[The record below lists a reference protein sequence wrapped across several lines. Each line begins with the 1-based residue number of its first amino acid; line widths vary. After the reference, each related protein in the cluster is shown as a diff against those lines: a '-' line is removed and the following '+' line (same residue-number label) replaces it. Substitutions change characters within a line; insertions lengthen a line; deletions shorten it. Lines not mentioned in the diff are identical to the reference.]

1 MEYETLMTRII
12 SILNYKG
19 GTGKT
24 TTTVNLGTG
33 LALRGA
39 RVLCIDMDPQG
50 SLGTWL
56 GVRHP
61 RSSAD
66 VMLGYAAPEQCIV
79 PARENLDLILGS
91 QALVQAEGQLWKLND
106 ERVARRVLYHTMKP
120 VNGYDYILLDC
131 SHSISMLTHN
141 ALLYAN
147 ELIVPVSTDYLA
159 MVGIRQVIDTLK
171 TIGRIPDHQLRLTL
185 ALPTMYYGRLRK
197 DRDVLQLLERYFRG
211 KVAAP
216 IRANVKLAEASSHQQ
231 SIYEYAPYSHGAIDY
246 TLLVERVMHDV

>member
-1 MEYETLMTRII
+1 MTRII

-24 TTTVNLGTG
+24 TTTVNLGAG

-56 GVRHP
+56 GIRHT
-61 RSSAD
+61 RGVAD
-66 VMLGYAAPEQCIV
+66 VMLGYAEPEQCIV

-91 QALVQAEGQLWKLND
+91 HTLVQAEAQLWKFPD
-106 ERVARRVLYHTMKP
+106 ERVSRRVLYHTMKHI
-120 VNGYDYILLDC
+120 NGYDYILLDC

-147 ELIVPVSTDYLA
+147 ELIIPVSTDYLA

-171 TIGRIPDHQLRLTL
+171 TIGRIPDHQLQLTVV
-185 ALPTMYYGRLRK
+185 LPTMYYGRLRK

-211 KVAAP
+211 KVADP
-216 IRANVKLAEASSHQQ
+216 IRANVKLAEASGHQQ
-231 SIYEYAPYSHGAIDY
+231 SIYEYAPNSPGAVDY
-246 TLLVERVMHDV
+246 ALLVERVMSDV

>member
-1 MEYETLMTRII
+1 MTRII

-24 TTTVNLGTG
+24 TTTVNLGAG

-56 GVRHP
+56 GIRHT
-61 RSSAD
+61 RGVAD
-66 VMLGYAAPEQCIV
+66 MMLGYAAPEQCIV
-79 PARENLDLILGS
+79 PARDNLDLILGS
-91 QALVQAEGQLWKLND
+91 HTLVQAEAQLWKFPD
-106 ERVARRVLYHTMKP
+106 ERVSRRVLYHTMKHI
-120 VNGYDYILLDC
+120 NGYDYILLDC

-147 ELIVPVSTDYLA
+147 ELIIPVSTDYLA

-171 TIGRIPDHQLRLTL
+171 TIGRIPDHHLQLTVV
-185 ALPTMYYGRLRK
+185 LPTMYYGRLRK

-211 KVAAP
+211 KVADP
-216 IRANVKLAEASSHQQ
+216 IRANVKLAEASGHQQ
-231 SIYEYAPYSHGAIDY
+231 SIYEYAPNSPGAVDY
-246 TLLVERVMHDV
+246 ALLVERVMSDV

>member
-1 MEYETLMTRII
+1 MTRII

-24 TTTVNLGTG
+24 TTTVNLGAG

-56 GVRHP
+56 GVRHT
-61 RSSAD
+61 RGSAD
-66 VMLGYAAPEQCIV
+66 LILGYATPEQCTV

-91 QALVQAEGQLWKLND
+91 QALVQAEGQLWKFYD
-106 ERVARRVLYHTMKP
+106 ERVARRVLYHTMKD
-120 VNGYDYILLDC
+120 VNSYDYILLDC

-141 ALLYAN
+141 ALLYAT
-147 ELIVPVSTDYLA
+147 ELVIPVSTDYLA

-171 TIGRIPDHQLRLTL
+171 TIGRIPDHHLKLTVV
-185 ALPTMYYGRLRK
+185 LPTMYYERLRK
-197 DRDVLQLLERYFRG
+197 DREVLQLLEYYFRG
-211 KVAAP
+211 KVADP
-216 IRANVKLAEASSHQQ
+216 IRSNVKIAEAASHQQ
-231 SIYEYAPYSHGAIDY
+231 TIYEYAPQSYGAADY
-246 TLLVERVMHDV
+246 ARLVERVIHDV

>member
-1 MEYETLMTRII
+1 MTRII

-24 TTTVNLGTG
+24 TTTVNLGAG

-39 RVLCIDMDPQG
+39 RVLCMDMDPQG

-56 GVRHP
+56 GVRHT
-61 RSSAD
+61 RGVAD
-66 VMLGYAAPEQCIV
+66 VMLGYADPEQCIV

-91 QALVQAEGQLWKLND
+91 HALVQAEAQLWKFPD
-106 ERVARRVLYHTMKP
+106 ERVSRRVLYHTMKHI
-120 VNGYDYILLDC
+120 NSYDYILLDC

-141 ALLYAN
+141 ALLYAT
-147 ELIVPVSTDYLA
+147 ELIIPVSTDYLA

-171 TIGRIPDHQLRLTL
+171 DIGRIPDHHLKLTL
-185 ALPTMYYGRLRK
+185 VVPTMYYERLRK
-197 DRDVLQLLERYFRG
+197 DREVMQMLDYYFRG

-216 IRANVKLAEASSHQQ
+216 IRSNVKLAEAASHQQ
-231 SIYEYAPYSHGAIDY
+231 SIYEYAPDSYGALDY
-246 TLLVERVMHDV
+246 ARLVERVLRNAG